1 MFETL
6 ILWVGGVLILLV
18 VLSMAASTGRLH
30 SMFRRGG
37 GAVIGNALMR
47 GLAEGLAAFQAI
59 EEPQRQ
65 YVREEKKGGLSRPA
79 RWPVPRDPPRSPS
92 IAAGE
97 PGSP

>member
-6 ILWVGGVLILLV
+6 SLYIGGVLLLLV
-18 VLSMAASTGRLH
+18 VLGMAASTGR
-30 SMFRRGG
+30 SRSTFRRGG

-65 YVREEKKGGLSRPA
+65 YVLEEKKGGKVEPDDEGG
-79 RWPVPRDPPRSPS
+79 PDK
-92 IAAGE
+92 AGGGRQ
-97 PGSP
+97 P

>member
-6 ILWVGGVLILLV
+6 SLWIGGVLLLLV
-18 VLSMAASTGRLH
+18 VLSMAASTGR
-30 SMFRRGG
+30 SRSTFRRGG

-65 YVREEKKGGLSRPA
+65 YVLEEKKGGKVEQDEEGGP
-79 RWPVPRDPPRSPS
+79 DK
-92 IAAGE
+92 AGGG
-97 PGSP
+97 PKP

>member
-1 MFETL
+1 MFETFSL
-6 ILWVGGVLILLV
+6 YIGGVLLLLV
-18 VLSMAASTGRLH
+18 VLGMAASTGRSR

-65 YVREEKKGGLSRPA
+65 YLLEEKKGGKVEKDDEGGP
-79 RWPVPRDPPRSPS
+79 DK
-92 IAAGE
+92 AGG
-97 PGSP
+97 GSKP

>member
-6 ILWVGGVLILLV
+6 ILWIGGVLILLV

-30 SMFRRGG
+30 STFRRGG

-65 YVREEKKGGLSRPA
+65 YVLEEKKGGKVEQDDEGGP
-79 RWPVPRDPPRSPS
+79 DK
-92 IAAGE
+92 AGGGRK
-97 PGSP
+97 P